1 MLNVTKKRAIYLAI
15 SAILFIISIIAIK
28 FFPYNLGIDMT

>member
-1 MLNVTKKRAIYLAI
+1 MLNVTKKRVVYLAI
-15 SAILFIISIIAIK
+15 SAVLFVLSIIAIK